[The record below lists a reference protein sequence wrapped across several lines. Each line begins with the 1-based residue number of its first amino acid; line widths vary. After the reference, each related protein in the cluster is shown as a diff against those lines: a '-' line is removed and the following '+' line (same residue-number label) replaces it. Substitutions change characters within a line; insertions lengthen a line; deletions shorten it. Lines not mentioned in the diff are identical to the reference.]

1 MSVASQSLMDNVTY
15 EDLYRRWEQGNW
27 SAYDIDFSEDR
38 EGWEALSDI
47 QRRSAMWI
55 YSMFF
60 YGEDRVADTLA
71 PYITAAP
78 TEEQAYFLAT
88 QQVDEVRHSVFFHRF
103 FKEVI
108 GVGGDSI
115 QQTLS
120 STLPQLNWGYRG
132 IFDRLD
138 LMAEE
143 LRKDR
148 SLPKYA
154 QAITLYHLIV
164 EGSLAQP
171 GQHFIEDFFA
181 SEEHDARLQLR
192 HGQRLPRRAAP
203 HRLRR
208 QGALRAARR
217 GHPGS
222 EECKA
227 AVVELL
233 RETLPYGPAVFY
245 PPNMDRD
252 YTECYGFSLED
263 IFAFGLKLIRQRWR
277 TIGYPT
283 EEMPPGVFPFD
294 PEMSE
299 EEVAERQVKL
309 MMAGVLGPPDG
320 PSPRSSPELQRLYF
334 DVVKRVADPAAA
346 NGSPLVYQWRFS
358 DADPWHLVDRQRL
371 DPGRAGR
378 GARPDADPRGELGRL
393 RRRRQARRQPAE
405 DDAAAPH
412 PPPRLAPRAG
422 ADAQGLRLGD
432 RRAPVRPGPLG
443 LELGGEREQGRLVA
457 GAADDLDRERH
468 AVGGEAGGHR
478 HRRVAEVVPGDAV
491 GIEAAHPE
499 HRAQRALALPAPH
512 RQRRAAHHRRH
523 QHVVGV
529 EDRVDAGGV
538 GRSAAQRP
546 LEEPVGDQA
555 AEPAEAAGA
564 PFEPLGMRAPR
575 RSLRRCR
582 AGSGA

>member
-15 EDLYRRWEQGNW
+15 EDLYRRWEEGNW
-27 SAYDIDFSEDR
+27 SAYEIDFSADR
-38 EGWEALSDI
+38 QGWDALSEM

-78 TEEQAYFLAT
+78 SEEQAYFLAT

-108 GVGGDSI
+108 GVGGDSL
-115 QQTLS
+115 QSTLA

-138 LMAEE
+138 VMAEE

-181 SEEHDARLQLR
+181 NEESLPGFSSGMANVSRDEQR
-192 HGQRLPRRAAP
+192 HIGFGVKVL
-203 HRLRR
+203 
-208 QGALRAARR
+208 
-217 GHPGS
+217 S
-222 EECKA
+222 
-227 AVVELL
+227 ELL
-233 RETLPYGPAVFY
+233 REGSPGWEENRAAVIELLREVLPYGPAVFS
-245 PPNMDRD
+245 PPNLDRD

-294 PEMSE
+294 NSKTEQ
-299 EEVAERQVKL
+299 EVAVDQVKL
-309 MMAGVLGPPDG
+309 MMAGILGPPDG
-320 PSPRSSPELQRLYF
+320 PSPDNSPEMQRLYF
-334 DVVKRVADPAAA
+334 DLVSRTADPAAA

-358 DADPWHLVDRQRL
+358 DADPWHLTIDNGSTRAE
-371 DPGRAGR
+371 PGEAANPDIVFESSWADWVASGK
-378 GARPDADPRGELGRL
+378 PDASQLKMVLQRRLRPRGSIREL
-393 RRRRQARRQPAE
+393 ARM
-405 DDAAAPH
+405 
-412 PPPRLAPRAG
+412 
-422 ADAQGLRLGD
+422 
-432 RRAPVRPGPLG
+432 
-443 LELGGEREQGRLVA
+443 
-457 GAADDLDRERH
+457 
-468 AVGGEAGGHR
+468 
-478 HRRVAEVVPGDAV
+478 RRVF
-491 GIEAAHPE
+491 
-499 HRAQRALALPAPH
+499 R
-512 RQRRAAHHRRH
+512 
-523 QHVVGV
+523 
-529 EDRVDAGGV
+529 
-538 GRSAAQRP
+538 
-546 LEEPVGDQA
+546 
-555 AEPAEAAGA
+555 
-564 PFEPLGMRAPR
+564 
-575 RSLRRCR
+575 
-582 AGSGA
+582 